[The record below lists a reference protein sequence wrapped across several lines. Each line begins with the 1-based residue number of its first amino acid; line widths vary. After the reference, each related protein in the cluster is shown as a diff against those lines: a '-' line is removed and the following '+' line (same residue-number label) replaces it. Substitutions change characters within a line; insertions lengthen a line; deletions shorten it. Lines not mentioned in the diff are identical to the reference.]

1 MATAMTE
8 SAFDQHGRDELT
20 YIEEKLGEVDPDDVE
35 IATSDGVLTLTLR
48 DGVRV
53 VINTH
58 RAARQIWMAAVA
70 SAWHF
75 DPPADGDPEQ
85 TWRTPDGQEL
95 RSTLK
100 SVIRQRIGLEVD
112 L

>member
-1 MATAMTE
+1 MDE
-8 SAFDQHGRDELT
+8 STFDSQGRQELT
-20 YIEEKLGEVDPDDVE
+20 YIEERLSDVDPDDVE
-35 IATSDGVLTLTLR
+35 ITTSDGVLTLTLR

-75 DPPADGDPEQ
+75 DPPVDPGQ
-85 TWRTPDGQEL
+85 SWRTADGQEL
-95 RSTLK
+95 RPTLRA
-100 SVIRQRIGLEVD
+100 VIQQRIGLEVD

>member
-1 MATAMTE
+1 MDE
-8 SAFDQHGRDELT
+8 SEFDKLGHEELA
-20 YIEEKLGEVDPDDVE
+20 YLEEKLADVDPDE
-35 IATSDGVLTLTLR
+35 IEITSTDGVLTLALR

-75 DPPADGDPEQ
+75 DPPAAPAPQLADRS
-85 TWRTPDGQEL
+85 WRTPDGQAL
-95 RSTLK
+95 RPTLER
-100 SVIRQRIGLEVD
+100 VILERIGLEVE